1 MSRMSALQSKMYGT
15 FAGLDVGTEKVSC
28 AIGRL
33 KYDEESTSPQILLAG
48 FGQRASRGI
57 NLSGISDL
65 EALEDTILNAVY
77 AAEEAA
83 QRNIKDV
90 YVNIPASLIQTQKV
104 VTTLSLSGQAPI
116 QSGHIR
122 KLLNLSRDVQIHDNQ
137 YIIHVWPLSYTLDE
151 MANIKDPTGMIGR
164 ELSALCHV
172 VIASKPYIKN
182 LTHCIGRCNLDVA
195 GFVAD
200 SYAVGLACLTN
211 DEAELGATIV
221 DIGGKSTQIA
231 CFNHGDMVG
240 LWNVPIGGYHVTSDL
255 ARGLSTTLSQAERM
269 KSLYGTLTLE
279 DKNSAE
285 QVPIT
290 QVGQSGPNVNYVP
303 KQVIHDIIKA
313 RVDSI
318 FDHVLMHLGNASKEI
333 NPVIFHKILLTGGA
347 CQMQGILELSNVR
360 FDANVRLAPQ
370 SGISG
375 QNSVL
380 QTLSFST
387 CAGLLHYAVQDQT
400 GQVRDKRTGNFWQRL
415 SAWLGK

>member
-1 MSRMSALQSKMYGT
+1 MYGT

-33 KYDEESTSPQILLAG
+33 KYDEESVSPQILLAG

-77 AAEEAA
+77 AAEEVA

-90 YVNIPASLIQTQKV
+90 YVNIPASLIQTHKV
-104 VTTLSLSGQAPI
+104 VTSLSLSGQTPI
-116 QSGHIR
+116 QPGHIR
-122 KLLNLSRDVQIHDNQ
+122 KLLNLSRNVQVHDNQ

-151 MANIKDPTGMIGR
+151 MTNIKDPTGMIGR

-172 VIASKPYIKN
+172 VIASKSYIKN

-200 SYAVGLACLTN
+200 SYAIGLACLTN

-240 LWNVPIGGYHVTSDL
+240 LWHVSMGGYHITSDL

-269 KSLYGTLTLE
+269 KSLYGSLALE
-279 DKNSAE
+279 DQNSAE

-290 QVGQSGPNVNYVP
+290 QVGQAGPNVNYVP
-303 KQVIHDIIKA
+303 KQVIYDIIRA
-313 RVDSI
+313 RIDSI
-318 FDHVLMHLGNASKEI
+318 FDHVLMHLANASKEI
-333 NPVIFHKILLTGGA
+333 NPVIFQKILLTGGA
-347 CQMQGILELSNVR
+347 CQMQGILELANAR
-360 FDANVRLAPQ
+360 LDANVRLAPQ

-380 QTLSFST
+380 QALSFST

-400 GQVRDKRTGNFWQRL
+400 GQVRDNRSGNFWQRL
-415 SAWLGK
+415 WGWLGM